1 MANGFGGPKTR
12 EAIDEMNPIL
22 RRALKL
28 SSSLMIGLVVLLA
41 ILLFGLRF
49 VGLTPYTVLSP
60 SMEPKYPTGS
70 LIYLVKVDPDELQ
83 VKDVITFRL
92 GGGTTATHRIIELVA
107 DEQDPTHIRF
117 RTKGDNNDTPDGSLV
132 EKDAVVGKAVLC
144 IPYLGY
150 LAQYMQKPPGSY
162 TVIAV
167 GLAMIAYTI
176 VVDMVTE
183 QKKENNKSKEGDAQ
197 NETA

>member
-1 MANGFGGPKTR
+1 VANSFGGTGTR

-162 TVIAV
+162 TVIAI

-183 QKKENNKSKEGDAQ
+183 TKKEKIQEEGDVQ

>member
-1 MANGFGGPKTR
+1 
-12 EAIDEMNPIL
+12 MNPIL

-28 SSSLMIGLVVLLA
+28 SSSVMIGLVVLLA

-107 DEQDPTHIRF
+107 DEQDPTYIRF

-167 GLAMIAYTI
+167 GLAMIAYMI

-183 QKKENNKSKEGDAQ
+183 QKKDNNKSKEGDVQ